1 MLEPKW
7 LRYAQQLQAISQNG
21 LTFAQDPF
29 DRERY
34 EQIRALALQIMAE
47 SGGIDAKVV
56 ESIFAG
62 ETGYATPKV
71 EVRGAV
77 FHEDRVL
84 LVKERTDGRWSLPGG
99 WADVQ
104 DSPSDAVRNEIE
116 QEAGLITKV
125 TKLAAV
131 WDRNRHPHTTPLAFH
146 VYKLFFICE
155 WISGSLTHSL
165 ETSDA
170 AFFAHDDLPTLSTGR
185 VLATQIHRMFEH
197 HHRADLPTD
206 FD

>member
-1 MLEPKW
+1 MIEPKW

-34 EQIRALALQIMAE
+34 EAIRAIAVEIMAANT
-47 SGGIDAKVV
+47 GLDAKVV
-56 ESIFAG
+56 EAVFGA
-62 ETGYATPKV
+62 EKGYATPKV

-77 FHEDRVL
+77 FQEGRVL
-84 LVKERTDGRWSLPGG
+84 LVQERTDNRWSLPGG

-104 DSPSDAVRNEIE
+104 DSPSDAIRKEIE
-116 QEAGLITKV
+116 QEAGLLTKV

-131 WDRNRHPHTTPLAFH
+131 FDRARHPHPSPMASH

-155 WISGSLTHSL
+155 QTGGALRPSI

-170 AFFAHDDLPTLSTGR
+170 AFFAPDELPTLSSGR

-197 HHRADLPTD
+197 HQRMDLPTD

>member
-1 MLEPKW
+1 MVEPKW
-7 LRYAQQLQAISQNG
+7 LLYAQQLQAISQNG

-34 EQIRALALQIMAE
+34 EQIRAIAMQILAENGA
-47 SGGIDAKVV
+47 IDAKLA

-77 FHEDRVL
+77 FHEGRVL

-99 WADVQ
+99 WADVH
-104 DSPSDAVRNEIE
+104 DSPSEAILKEIE
-116 QEAGLITKV
+116 QEAGLLTKV

-131 WDRNRHPHTTPLAFH
+131 FDRNRHPHTSSTAYH

-155 WISGSLTHSL
+155 WISGSLTQSI

-185 VLATQIHRMFEH
+185 VLASQIHRMFEH
-197 HHRADLPTD
+197 HQRPDLPTD